1 MRINISIVTAAPLA
15 AAMSTTGYRGYGFIG
30 HGIIMYD
37 PTCAYSCQE
46 VISSYQLN
54 CSVVQDQGD
63 MDGMSGMSGPMV
75 VTSSDC
81 YATDDNFLRS
91 VAYCISTHCDHVS
104 QTKLEHYWEFFLVGR
119 SPGQPTPKEPYSIAL
134 LHANPPPKMIV
145 DPDTLLNTTTLV
157 DEEAYLASYNALTLC
172 MDTDTRQSN
181 FGLVVLISGA
191 AIPVACSLLRFVPF
205 PKVLASRFNAYFIEP
220 PLFGRRHRT
229 PLHNLAIMPT
239 RGQAMLIA
247 YFFII
252 NIVLSCIGY
261 PLTMPSSW
269 YPSKHDELMS
279 WVRNRQGVLSFANVP
294 LLVLYSGRNNIL
306 LTITNWQH
314 STFLLVHRWI
324 AIICTIEACIHSA
337 MYLHKYLVKG
347 TFYSE
352 SKLPY
357 WIWGIVATLSF
368 TVLLPASVL
377 PLRQKAY
384 NLFLASHFALSLIAF
399 IACYYHIYKRFGNQW
414 GYETWIYIGF
424 GIWAFERL
432 MRFARLARN
441 GIRSAE
447 ITIVDEN
454 NIRVDVPGVTA
465 QGHAYLYFPTLSW
478 RVWEN
483 HPFSV
488 MGALMAQDP
497 EKKAPSI
504 TTSEEKPSPPES
516 DMEKIDEEPPSP
528 IQGGSISSQS
538 STTPPFKTGL
548 TFFIA
553 TNGTGLRSTL
563 RNKTSLPVLIESS
576 YAASSLDELRTVPNC
591 IVIAGGVGI
600 TALAP
605 LLRTRGSGI
614 RLFWG
619 SRSQALVNAVKSALG
634 PGVLEPSI
642 VGEIAVGRR
651 LDLRAILEREV
662 LEGSETAVVVCGP
675 VGMADEVRAVVCEL
689 GQRGRVVKLVDEA
702 FSW

>member
-1 MRINISIVTAAPLA
+1 
-15 AAMSTTGYRGYGFIG
+15 
-30 HGIIMYD
+30 MYD
-37 PTCAYSCQE
+37 PTCAYSCHD

-54 CSVVQDQGD
+54 CSMVKGQGE
-63 MDGMSGMSGPMV
+63 MSEMSGMSGPMI
-75 VTSSDC
+75 VTSSNC
-81 YATDDNFLRS
+81 YATDDNFLHS
-91 VAYCISTHCDHVS
+91 MAYCIETHCPHVS
-104 QTKLEHYWEFFLVGR
+104 QTRLEHYWEYFLVGR
-119 SPGQPTPKEPYSIAL
+119 SPNQPTPKEPYSVAL
-134 LHANPPPKMIV
+134 LHADPPPKV
-145 DPDTLLNTTTLV
+145 VVGLKTLLNTTTLV
-157 DEEAYLASYNALTLC
+157 VEEAYLASYNALSLC
-172 MDTDTRQSN
+172 EEIDTNHSN
-181 FGLVVLISGA
+181 FGLVVLITGA

-205 PKVLASRFNAYFIEP
+205 PKALASQFNAYFIEP

-229 PLHNLAIMPT
+229 PLHNIAIMPT

-252 NIVLSCIGY
+252 NIILSCVGY
-261 PLTMPSSW
+261 PQAMPNSW
-269 YPSKHDELMS
+269 YPSKHEELIS
-279 WVRNRQGVLSFANVP
+279 YVRNRQGVLSFANVP

-306 LTITNWQH
+306 LKITNWQH

-324 AIICTIEACIHSA
+324 AIICTLEACIHSS
-337 MYLHKYLVKG
+337 MYLDRYLKSG
-347 TFYSE
+347 GFHTQ

-368 TVLLPASVL
+368 TILLPASIL

-384 NLFLASHFALSLIAF
+384 NLFLASHFALSFIAL
-399 IACYYHIYKRFGNQW
+399 IACYFHIYKRFGNQW
-414 GYETWIYIGF
+414 GYETWIYIAF
-424 GIWAFERL
+424 ALWAFDRL

-447 ITIVDEN
+447 ITVVDEH
-454 NIRVDVPGVTA
+454 NIRVDVPGVSA

-488 MGALMAQDP
+488 MGNLIAQEP
-497 EKKAPSI
+497 ERKAPSI
-504 TTSEEKPSPPES
+504 TTSEEKTSPPNRS
-516 DMEKIDEEPPSP
+516 IEKIDEEPTRDD
-528 IQGGSISSQS
+528 SISVE
-538 STTPPFKTGL
+538 STATKPPFKTGL

-553 TNGTGLRSTL
+553 TSGTGIRSIL
-563 RNKTSLPVLIESS
+563 HRKTRLPVLVESS
-576 YAASSLDELRTVPNC
+576 YAASSLDELRAVPNC

-605 LLRTRGSGI
+605 LLRTRGSGV

-619 SRSQALVNAVKSALG
+619 SRSQALVEAVRSALG

-642 VGEIAVGRR
+642 VGEISVGRR

-675 VGMADEVRAVVCEL
+675 VGMADEVREIVCEL
-689 GQRGRVVKLVDEA
+689 GRKGRVVKLVDEA